1 MSLEDHP
8 TVRRAR
14 AAAKLPVDAQPLSA
28 EWLKALARK
37 HGADDV
43 GLVEVGRAELAD
55 QLGYIRQ
62 VYPQTRALLAFVV
75 RMNREPVR
83 SQVRSVANQEFHAV
97 YDEVNETARAI
108 VRALD
113 EAGVPACNAVAAFP
127 MEVQLP
133 GRGWM
138 VAHKPVA
145 VAAGLGRIG
154 VHRSV
159 IHPKFGSFVLLGTVL
174 IGAEGDAYDQPIDY
188 NPCLGCKLCV
198 AACPVGALK
207 PDGGF
212 DFVTCY
218 THNYREFL
226 GNFSDFVGAVVESK
240 DMKTYRERFSDGET
254 TSMWQ
259 SLSFKP
265 GYKAA
270 YCIAVCP
277 AGEDVINP
285 FLEDRPG
292 YMERVLKPLTDKRET
307 LYVLPGSDA
316 EKYAAERFPHK
327 PLKRVRRTLRTTSV
341 NSFLAQV
348 PLAFQRGR
356 AKGLAAVYHWTF
368 TGQEEAKATIR
379 IENQKI
385 VVQAGHRGEAQVKVT
400 ADAKTWIDIMNR
412 EYGLLTAIV
421 LRKVRVKGEMA
432 LFRAFGRCFPG

>member
-1 MSLEDHP
+1 MSLDDHP
-8 TVRRAR
+8 SFRRAR
-14 AAAKLPVDAQPLSA
+14 ATARLPVDVQPLSA
-28 EWLKALARK
+28 EWLKALALR
-37 HGADDV
+37 HGAEDV
-43 GLVEVGRAELAD
+43 GLVEVGRAELAH
-55 QLGYIRQ
+55 QLSYIRQ
-62 VYPQTRALLAFVV
+62 VYPQTRTLLSFVV
-75 RMNREPVR
+75 RMNREAVR
-83 SQVRSVANQEFHAV
+83 SQVRSVANQDFHAV
-97 YDEVNETARAI
+97 YDEVTEAARAI

-127 MEVQLP
+127 MEVQASD
-133 GRGWM
+133 RGWM
-138 VAHKPVA
+138 LDHKPVA
-145 VAAGLGRIG
+145 VAAGLGKIG

-159 IHPKFGSFVLLGTVL
+159 IHPKFGSFVLLGAVL
-174 IGAEGDAYDQPIDY
+174 IGAEADAYDQPIDY
-188 NPCLGCKLCV
+188 DPCQGCKLCV

-212 DFVTCY
+212 DFITCY
-218 THNYREFL
+218 THDYRELL
-226 GNFSDFVGAVVESK
+226 GNVSDFVGAVVESK
-240 DMKTYRERFSDGET
+240 DMKTYRDGFSDGET
-254 TSMWQ
+254 TPMWQ

-265 GYKAA
+265 GYKPP

-277 AGEDVINP
+277 AGEDMINP

-292 YMERVLKPLTDKRET
+292 YMERVLKPLTDRREN
-307 LYVLPGSDA
+307 LYILPGSDA
-316 EKYAAERFPHK
+316 ENYAADRFLHK
-327 PLKRVRRTLRTTSV
+327 TVKRVGRTLRTTSI

-356 AKGLAAVYHWTF
+356 SKGLAAAYHWTF

-400 ADAKTWIDIMNR
+400 ADAKTWVDIMNR